1 LQISDE
7 RGWGYLPWY
16 ARHKSGTKFD
26 SVALEYICQ
35 EVMGSGLSYSDA
47 KSALTAEYKKTGDL
61 DQFLAK
67 VATHVEEIIG
77 TSVQIVVG

>member
-1 LQISDE
+1 M
-7 RGWGYLPWY
+7 
-16 ARHKSGTKFD
+16 ARAVRTSG
-26 SVALEYICQ
+26 L
-35 EVMGSGLSYSDA
+35 GSAPTGLSYSDA